1 MAGKKLKAALQ
12 KIDKKQIYELQ
23 QAIDL
28 VKDPTLT
35 KFDASIDVAIKLNL
49 DTTKAEQQL
58 RGAITLPH
66 YTGKPVRILAITD
79 NPQAAIAAGADFA
92 GDNDK
97 INDIKSGW
105 MDFDLIITMPKFMIE
120 LGKLGKVLGPK
131 GLMPNPKTG
140 TVTQDIP
147 ATVSEFKKGKKE
159 YRTDTF
165 GNIHMTVGKV
175 SSPTDQIAQNVN
187 ALIDLIKSKR
197 PSTVKGNYI
206 QNICLSSTMGPS
218 VKVKFNA

>member
-1 MAGKKLKAALQ
+1 MPGKKLKSALE
-12 KIDKKQIYELQ
+12 KIDTKKIYELPE
-23 QAIDL
+23 AIDAL
-28 VKDPTLT
+28 KSVSFT
-35 KFDASIDVAIKLNL
+35 KFDSSIDIAIKLNL

-58 RGAITLPH
+58 RGAVALPH
-66 YTGKPVRILAITD
+66 FTGKPIRILAITD
-79 NPQAAIAAGADFA
+79 DPKPALEAGADFA

-97 INDIKSGW
+97 INDIKAGW
-105 MDFDLIITMPKFMIE
+105 LDFDLIITTPKFMPE

-140 TVTQDIP
+140 TVTTDIVT
-147 ATVSEFKKGKKE
+147 TVKEFKKGKKE

-175 SSPTDQIAQNVN
+175 STPTEHIVENCNV
-187 ALIDLIKSKR
+187 LIDLVTSKR

-206 QNICLSSTMGPS
+206 QNIALSSTMGPS
-218 VKVKFNA
+218 VKIKISV